1 MLTTDL
7 PRRTISLAPDLP
19 YASLFGARKS
29 PEEKERSRKRNQ
41 RKKVL
46 RRSIKAAYRLQEL
59 LVGKTPTLERE
70 LAKLLGKVRNG

>member
-1 MLTTDL
+1 MLTIEL
-7 PRRTISLAPDLP
+7 PRRTISLAPDIP

-46 RRSIKAAYRLQEL
+46 RRSIKTAKRLLDL
-59 LVGKTPTLERE
+59 LPGVILTKERE
-70 LAKLLGKVRNG
+70 LEKLEGESK

>member
-1 MLTTDL
+1 MLTVDL
-7 PRRTISLAPDLP
+7 PRRTISLAPDFP

-46 RRSIKAAYRLQEL
+46 RRSIKTAKRLLAL
-59 LVGKTPTLERE
+59 LPGVILTKERE
-70 LAKLLGKVRNG
+70 LESLK